1 MGSKRV
7 LLFVPKTIEDNRLPW
22 LRQGSFLKKYNMVQ
36 RVALATTGF
45 LSLEEYN
52 MLQKITM
59 ATTGF
64 LSFTTPY
71 LESSK
76 GCGTRGHLTLG
87 LVAIYSKVKGKL
99 VLCVL
104 GKFDRVPEPLE
115 PGLNPPLNQS
125 THLSAMCN
133 SKFI

>member
-76 GCGTRGHLTLG
+76 GCGFFQRGRVSACYLARPW
-87 LVAIYSKVKGKL
+87 LV
-99 VLCVL
+99 
-104 GKFDRVPEPLE
+104 
-115 PGLNPPLNQS
+115 
-125 THLSAMCN
+125 HLSGNVSNWRKTEDCGVVSFRGAQAARRRLN
-133 SKFI
+133 EQ